1 MMSWLFKKAS
11 LGGEY
16 VRGDERFLSG
26 VKEAAL
32 AETAPQASWAI
43 YLMMLA
49 VAVAVGWS
57 ALARVDEIAKAEG
70 KVVPEGR
77 EQVIASLEGGILR
90 ALSVREGAMVEKGQ
104 ELAQLD
110 PTRVEA
116 QQNEGQAKQVA
127 LKGTLSRLVAE
138 STGRPLLFPPEVLAM
153 PSIVQGETE
162 LFNARREVLDD
173 AVAVNRQSLALINRE
188 LAMAQRLS
196 ARGLMSEVE
205 VMRLR
210 RQVNDLNLQIQ
221 ERVNR
226 FRQDATTDLLRVR
239 TELAQVE
246 EQMVVKQD
254 VLRRTT
260 LRSPVRGMVKNIK
273 ANTVGGVVQAG
284 AAIMEIVPVGQRVL
298 VEVKIRPVDIGFI
311 RKGMPATVKL
321 SAYDYYT
328 YGGLNG
334 IIESISPDAFGDE
347 NKGGE
352 ATYYRALIRAE
363 SSTLRSKGK
372 PLSVLPGMS
381 AVADIRTGERSV
393 MSFILR
399 PMMKSREAF
408 QER

>member
-1 MMSWLFKKAS
+1 MTNWFSGKSS
-11 LGGEY
+11 LQGEY

-32 AETAPQASWAI
+32 TETAPQARWAI
-43 YLMMLA
+43 YLMILT
-49 VAVAVGWS
+49 VLVAVGW
-57 ALARVDEIAKAEG
+57 AIFARVDEIAKAEG
-70 KVVPEGR
+70 KVVADGR

-90 ALSVREGAMVEKGQ
+90 TVLVREGALVEKGQ
-104 ELAQLD
+104 ELVQLD

-116 QQNEGQAKQVA
+116 QQNEGQAKQLA

-138 STGRPLLFPPEVLAM
+138 STGRPLLFPPEVLAV
-153 PSIVQGETE
+153 PPIVQGETE
-162 LFNARREVLDD
+162 VFNARREALDD
-173 AVAVNRQSLALINRE
+173 AVAVNRQSLSLINRE
-188 LAMAQRLS
+188 LAMAERLS
-196 ARGLMSEVE
+196 SRGLMSEVE

-221 ERVNR
+221 ERINR

-254 VLRRTT
+254 VLRRTV

-273 ANTVGGVVQAG
+273 MNTVGGVVQGG
-284 AAIMEIVPVGQRVL
+284 ATIMEIVPIGQRVL
-298 VEVKIRPVDIGFI
+298 VEVKIRPIDIGFV

-321 SAYDYYT
+321 SAYDFYT
-328 YGGLNG
+328 YGGLHG
-334 IIESISPDAFGDE
+334 VIESISPDAFGDE